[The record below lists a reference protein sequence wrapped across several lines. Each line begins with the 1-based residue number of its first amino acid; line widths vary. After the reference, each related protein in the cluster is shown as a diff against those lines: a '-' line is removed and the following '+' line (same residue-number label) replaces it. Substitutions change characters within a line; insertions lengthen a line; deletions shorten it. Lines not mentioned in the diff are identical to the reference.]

1 MAIELRLPK
10 IQGND
15 REQLAQIR
23 SYLYQLTEQLQWA
36 LNNVSTAT
44 SSQEKVVRQ
53 EAQVMMPSFQT
64 YFDADIA
71 FAELKSL
78 IIKSADIV
86 EAYYDEI
93 NTRLEGMYVAQ
104 SDFGD
109 FIEKTEQDIKATST
123 YVEQKF
129 NDVQVIISDEV
140 AGLNSSFN
148 SAMDTKIGVVNE
160 QIDEVNAAI
169 ENTDAEIGNVNTRI
183 DETNGLIESTNDRI
197 DDTNTKILAVEVA
210 IATTNSR
217 IDGVNESI
225 ASTNEEIQGMN
236 DLISET
242 NGKIDGLTETIE
254 ATNDNID
261 ILIEAKNLNA
271 EDVEKLNTEISKING
286 SIDEINNT
294 VETID
299 TEVKSIDGY
308 VNEVGGQV
316 EGINTSVSQLTDLAN
331 VLNDSVNHTGN
342 VLEETNAKVD
352 EATGDVQN
360 LKAAVEETTEKVE
373 DLNSAIADANT
384 DIESL
389 KASILETNAY
399 IRSGLLY
406 YGDNSF
412 PVYGLEI
419 GQRNIVNGAEVFNKY
434 ARFTSD
440 RLSFYDQNDTEVAYI
455 SDYKLYIRNVEITDS
470 FKIGGFVDTT
480 ASNGDVVTKWV
491 GGNG

>member
-15 REQLAQIR
+15 REQLVQIR

-36 LNNVSTAT
+36 LNNINTTA

-64 YFDADIA
+64 YFDADVA
-71 FAELKSL
+71 FEELKSL

-93 NTRLEGMYVAQ
+93 NTRLKGMYVAQ

-109 FIEKTEQDIKATST
+109 FIEKTEQNIKATST

-129 NDVQVIISDEV
+129 DDVQVIISDEV
-140 AGLNSSFN
+140 KGLNYSFN
-148 SAMDTKIGVVNE
+148 SAIDATDSRITNEVTNLNNTFNSAIDATGSRIDVVNE
-160 QIDEVNAAI
+160 Q
-169 ENTDAEIGNVNTRI
+169 
-183 DETNGLIESTNDRI
+183 
-197 DDTNTKILAVEVA
+197 
-210 IATTNSR
+210 
-217 IDGVNESI
+217 
-225 ASTNEEIQGMN
+225 
-236 DLISET
+236 
-242 NGKIDGLTETIE
+242 
-254 ATNDNID
+254 
-261 ILIEAKNLNA
+261 
-271 EDVEKLNTEISKING
+271 
-286 SIDEINNT
+286 IDEINNT